1 MLINAKILLSTKS
14 RSKTLIWKFSAW
26 LAYEKIADKIEADI
40 EIAIISFL
48 CFFRIAIALI
58 YFLKDFSL
66 DDYVKLRGCNFVL
79 NI

>member
-1 MLINAKILLSTKS
+1 M
-14 RSKTLIWKFSAW
+14 W